1 MQLFK
6 KDYGCM
12 GQFLEASIERSPKE
26 VGLLTVILFPK
37 G

>member
-6 KDYGCM
+6 KDYGCIE
-12 GQFLEASIERSPKE
+12 QFLEASIERSLKE
-26 VGLLTVILFPK
+26 AGLLTVILFRK